1 MQPDMD
7 KVEGRTCMTDHA
19 DPVAPERPVEQLP
32 VPLFDGVVLAVR
44 DRESNIYLGLRDLC
58 MTLSLDV
65 SSQRRRIVANESLH
79 LKPFRVLLDRQFRSM
94 DFLLLDDL
102 SLWLLGIQ
110 ERRVGANVRE
120 RLSYIKRYLET
131 AVRTAFAQVTG
142 LPEGPSSDIE
152 ELRELDRIEQAL
164 KVLEELGH
172 RQATLEASQDRAR
185 MAFRDLTTV
194 VQELRTRIATLEQ
207 QARSRISPTQRN
219 TLYRMVQH
227 WGTARAERDSRLTTG
242 TAIRKTW
249 VELNTRFGITT
260 YTDLPAARF
269 DEAVQFIKQ
278 QFMALTGQELDAIEQ
293 AGLDLEP

>member
-1 MQPDMD
+1 
-7 KVEGRTCMTDHA
+7 MTDNA
-19 DPVAPERPVEQLP
+19 APTAPERPVEQLP

-44 DRESNIYLGLRDLC
+44 DRESKIYLGLRDLC
-58 MTLSLDV
+58 TTLSLDV

-79 LKPFRVLLDRQFRSM
+79 LKPFRVLLDQQFRTL

-120 RLSYIKRYLET
+120 RLSYIKRYLEA
-131 AVRTAFAQVTG
+131 AVRAAFAQVTG
-142 LPEGPSSDIE
+142 LPEDPSSNIE

-185 MAFRDLTTV
+185 VAFRDLTTV
-194 VQELRTRIATLEQ
+194 VQELRTRIAAIEQ

-219 TLYRMVQH
+219 TLYRMVQR
-227 WGTARAERDSRLTTG
+227 WGTARAEHDSRLTTG
-242 TAIRKTW
+242 MAIRKTW
-249 VELNTRFGITT
+249 VEFNTRFGITT

-278 QFMALTGQELDAIEQ
+278 QYTALTGQQLDAIEQ
-293 AGLDLEP
+293 TGLDLEP